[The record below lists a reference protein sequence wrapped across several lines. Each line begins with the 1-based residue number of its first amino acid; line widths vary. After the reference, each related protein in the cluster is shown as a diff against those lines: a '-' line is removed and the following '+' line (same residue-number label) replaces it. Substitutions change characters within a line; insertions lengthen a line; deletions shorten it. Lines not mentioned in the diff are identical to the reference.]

1 MHLSIALNPA
11 LSHALRLASLII
23 LSVLLMPGLSSCQK
37 SMQPVQTE
45 VRVSTEIPELKGR
58 VNDYAGLLSSD
69 EINELSEIS
78 STLEERTGAQ
88 LVILI
93 VPTTGDQSIEDYS
106 LAVMQAWKIG
116 RAGYD
121 DGSAIVL
128 AIQDRRVRIE
138 LGYGTNTFFT
148 NDMAQTVIDSF
159 MMPSLIRG
167 RYFEGLLNG
176 ALEMASIIEE
186 KTPSNL
192 LEPL

>member
-1 MHLSIALNPA
+1 MRSPINLNPA
-11 LSHALRLASLII
+11 PSHWLRLTSLII
-23 LSVLLMPGLSSCQK
+23 VSVLLLPGLSSCNR
-37 SMQPVQTE
+37 SMQSVQTE
-45 VRVSTEIPELKGR
+45 VWISSEIPELKGR
-58 VNDYAGLLSSD
+58 INDYAGLLSSD
-69 EINELSEIS
+69 EIEELSEIS
-78 STLEERTGAQ
+78 RILEERTGAQ

-93 VPTTGDQSIEDYS
+93 VPTTGERSIEDYS

-159 MMPSLIRG
+159 MMPSFIRG

-186 KTPSNL
+186 KTP
-192 LEPL
+192 EQWRPE

>member
-1 MHLSIALNPA
+1 
-11 LSHALRLASLII
+11 
-23 LSVLLMPGLSSCQK
+23 
-37 SMQPVQTE
+37 MQPVQTE

-159 MMPSLIRG
+159 MMPSFIRG

-186 KTPSNL
+186 KTP
-192 LEPL
+192 EQWRPE